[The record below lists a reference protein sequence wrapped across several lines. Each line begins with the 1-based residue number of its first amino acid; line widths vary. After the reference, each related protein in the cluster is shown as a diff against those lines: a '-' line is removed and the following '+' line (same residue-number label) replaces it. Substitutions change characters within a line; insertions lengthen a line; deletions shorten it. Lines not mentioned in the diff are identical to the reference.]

1 MVELV
6 ITKSNQEII
15 TIEKDRVPKNWS
27 DLVKWLNDE
36 KDGETFQ
43 LDGIPYLIKKETIL
57 QVIVN
62 IPVTSN
68 VLNIGTNEIPRT
80 KTLQLLWKSMTCLKK

>member
-68 VLNIGTNEIPRT
+68 VLNIGTNGHFPDR
-80 KTLQLLWKSMTCLKK
+80 TLQLAWKSLACLKK